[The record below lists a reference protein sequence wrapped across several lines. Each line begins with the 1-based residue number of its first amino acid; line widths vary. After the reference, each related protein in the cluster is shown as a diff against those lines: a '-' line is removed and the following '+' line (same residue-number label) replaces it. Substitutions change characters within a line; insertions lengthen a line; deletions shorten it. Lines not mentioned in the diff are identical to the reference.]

1 MMKGYFKPNDPNKYV
16 GDLDDI
22 VYRSSWELAVMR
34 YLDSNSS
41 VIQWASEWPVIPY
54 RSIVTGRKHRYFPD
68 FWVKKIG
75 QDGTKSIVIIEV
87 KPHYQTVEPKKSNKL
102 TKRYLTEVKTWA
114 TNTSKWSAA
123 REYCA
128 DRGWEFQILTEYD
141 LGIKR

>member
-1 MMKGYFKPNDPNKYV
+1 
-16 GDLDDI
+16 
-22 VYRSSWELAVMR
+22 MR
-34 YLDSNSS
+34 YLDSSSS

-54 RSIVTGRKHRYFPD
+54 RSIVDGRRHRYYPD

-75 QDGTKSIVIIEV
+75 ADGKKSVVIIEV
-87 KPHYQTVEPKKSNKL
+87 KPYYQTIEPKKSNKL

-128 DRGWEFQILTEYD
+128 DRGWDFQILTEKE
-141 LGIKR
+141 LGISY